1 MKTITLNLTGKFA
14 HWTPNS
20 IILDNPN
27 EEIKI
32 QVCDA
37 IKGVDTI
44 LEVNGENKRPENGEL
59 IVCVK
64 DKLSVVVKRYKDGKL
79 LTKVKAPDI
88 EIQTLED
95 GTIEVVDK
103 FAILEREVKELAG
116 MVEKMLI
123 ALSVLFKG
131 GKHD

>member
-1 MKTITLNLTGKFA
+1 MKTLTLNLTGKFA

-20 IILDNPN
+20 IFLDNSN
-27 EEIKI
+27 EEIRI
-32 QVCDA
+32 QVCDT
-37 IKGVDTI
+37 IKGADTI
-44 LEVNGENKRPENGEL
+44 LEVNGENKRLENGEL
-59 IVCVK
+59 VVCVK

-79 LTKVKAPDI
+79 LTKIKAPDI

-95 GTIEVVDK
+95 GTIEAVDK
-103 FAILEREVKELAG
+103 FAMLEKEVKELAG

-131 GKHD
+131 GKND

>member
-32 QVCDA
+32 QVCDT
-37 IKGVDTI
+37 IKGADTI
-44 LEVNGENKRPENGEL
+44 LEVNGENKRTENGEL
-59 IVCVK
+59 VVCVK
-64 DKLSVVVKRYKDGKL
+64 DKLSVVAKRYKDGKL

-103 FAILEREVKELAG
+103 FTILEREVKELAG

>member
-32 QVCDA
+32 RVCDA

-59 IVCVK
+59 VVCVK
-64 DKLSVVVKRYKDGKL
+64 DKLSVVAKRYKDGKL

-103 FAILEREVKELAG
+103 VAILEREVKELAG

>member
-20 IILDNPN
+20 IILDNPS

-32 QVCDA
+32 RVCDA

-59 IVCVK
+59 VVCVK
-64 DKLSVVVKRYKDGKL
+64 DKLSVVIKRYKDGKL

>member
-20 IILDNPN
+20 IILDNPS

-32 QVCDA
+32 RVCDT

-44 LEVNGENKRPENGEL
+44 LEVNGENKRLENGEL

-64 DKLSVVVKRYKDGKL
+64 DKLLVVVKRYKGGKL

>member
-32 QVCDA
+32 RVCDA

-59 IVCVK
+59 VVCVK
-64 DKLSVVVKRYKDGKL
+64 DKLSVVIKRYKDGKL

>member
-32 QVCDA
+32 RVCDA

-44 LEVNGENKRPENGEL
+44 LEVNGENKRLENREL
-59 IVCVK
+59 VVCVK

>member
-20 IILDNPN
+20 IILDNPS

-32 QVCDA
+32 RVCDA
-37 IKGVDTI
+37 IKGADTI

-59 IVCVK
+59 VVCVK
-64 DKLSVVVKRYKDGKL
+64 DKLSVVIKRYKDGKL

-103 FAILEREVKELAG
+103 FAMLEREVKELAG

>member
-1 MKTITLNLTGKFA
+1 MKTITLNMTGKFA

-32 QVCDA
+32 RVCDA

-44 LEVNGENKRPENGEL
+44 LEVNGENKRLENGEL

-64 DKLSVVVKRYKDGKL
+64 DKLLVVVKRYKGGKL

-103 FAILEREVKELAG
+103 FAMLEREVKELAG

>member
-20 IILDNPN
+20 IFLDNPN

-44 LEVNGENKRPENGEL
+44 LEVNGENKRLENGEL
-59 IVCVK
+59 VVCVK
-64 DKLSVVVKRYKDGKL
+64 DKLSIVAKRYKDGKL

-88 EIQTLED
+88 EIQTLDD

>member
-20 IILDNPN
+20 IILDNPS

-32 QVCDA
+32 QVCDT
-37 IKGVDTI
+37 IKGADTI
-44 LEVNGENKRPENGEL
+44 LEVNGENKRLENGEL

>member
-32 QVCDA
+32 RVCDA

-64 DKLSVVVKRYKDGKL
+64 DKLLVVVKRYKGGKL

-103 FAILEREVKELAG
+103 FAMLEREVKELAG

>member
-32 QVCDA
+32 RVCDT
-37 IKGVDTI
+37 IKGADTI
-44 LEVNGENKRPENGEL
+44 LEVNGENKRLENGEL

-64 DKLSVVVKRYKDGKL
+64 DKLSVVIKRYKDGKL

-103 FAILEREVKELAG
+103 FAMLEREVKELAG

>member
-32 QVCDA
+32 RVCDT

-44 LEVNGENKRPENGEL
+44 LEVNGENKRLENGEL

-64 DKLSVVVKRYKDGKL
+64 DKLFVVVKRYKGGKL

-95 GTIEVVDK
+95 GTIEVIDK
-103 FAILEREVKELAG
+103 FAMLEREVKELAG

>member
-32 QVCDA
+32 QVCDT
-37 IKGVDTI
+37 IKGADTI

>member
-20 IILDNPN
+20 IILDNPS

-32 QVCDA
+32 RVCDA

-64 DKLSVVVKRYKDGKL
+64 DKLSVVVKRYKGGKL

>member
-1 MKTITLNLTGKFA
+1 MKTITLNLKGKFA

-32 QVCDA
+32 RVCDA

-44 LEVNGENKRPENGEL
+44 LEVNGENKRSENGEL

-103 FAILEREVKELAG
+103 FAILEREVKKLAG

>member
-32 QVCDA
+32 RVCDA

-59 IVCVK
+59 VVCVK
-64 DKLSVVVKRYKDGKL
+64 DKLSVFAKRYKDGKL
-79 LTKVKAPDI
+79 LTKVKAPDV

-103 FAILEREVKELAG
+103 FTILEREVKELAG

>member
-20 IILDNPN
+20 IILDNPS

-32 QVCDA
+32 RVCDA

-64 DKLSVVVKRYKDGKL
+64 DKLSVVVKRYKGGKL

-95 GTIEVVDK
+95 GTIEAIDK

>member
-32 QVCDA
+32 RVCDA

-44 LEVNGENKRPENGEL
+44 LEVNGENKRLENGEL

-64 DKLSVVVKRYKDGKL
+64 DKLSVFAKRYKDGKF

-95 GTIEVVDK
+95 GTIEVIDK
-103 FAILEREVKELAG
+103 FAMLEREVKELAG

>member
-32 QVCDA
+32 QVCDT
-37 IKGVDTI
+37 IKGADTI
-44 LEVNGENKRPENGEL
+44 LEVNGENKRLENGEL
-59 IVCVK
+59 VVCVK
-64 DKLSVVVKRYKDGKL
+64 DKLSVVIKRYKDGKL

-95 GTIEVVDK
+95 GTIEAIDK

>member
-32 QVCDA
+32 RVCDA

-64 DKLSVVVKRYKDGKL
+64 DKLSVFAKRYKDGKL

-103 FAILEREVKELAG
+103 FTILEREVKELAG

>member
-32 QVCDA
+32 RVCDA

-44 LEVNGENKRPENGEL
+44 LEVNGENKRSENGEL

>member
-32 QVCDA
+32 RVCDA

-64 DKLSVVVKRYKDGKL
+64 DKLSVVAKRYKDGKL

-95 GTIEVVDK
+95 GTIEVVDR
-103 FAILEREVKELAG
+103 FAMLEREVKELAG

>member
-20 IILDNPN
+20 IILDNPS

-32 QVCDA
+32 QVCDT
-37 IKGVDTI
+37 IKGADTI

-64 DKLSVVVKRYKDGKL
+64 DKLSVVAKRYKDGKL

>member
-32 QVCDA
+32 RVCDA

-59 IVCVK
+59 VVCVK
-64 DKLSVVVKRYKDGKL
+64 DKLSVVIKRYKDGKL

-95 GTIEVVDK
+95 GTIEAIDK

>member
-20 IILDNPN
+20 IILDNPS

-32 QVCDA
+32 QVCDT
-37 IKGVDTI
+37 IKGADTI
-44 LEVNGENKRPENGEL
+44 LEVNGENKRLENGEL

-103 FAILEREVKELAG
+103 FAMLEREVKELAG

>member
-32 QVCDA
+32 RVCDA

-44 LEVNGENKRPENGEL
+44 LEVNGENKRLENGEL

-64 DKLSVVVKRYKDGKL
+64 DKLSVAVKRYKGGKL

>member
-32 QVCDA
+32 RVCDA

-44 LEVNGENKRPENGEL
+44 LEVNGENKRLENGEL

-64 DKLSVVVKRYKDGKL
+64 DKLSVVIKRYKDGKL

-103 FAILEREVKELAG
+103 FAMLEREVKELAG

>member
-32 QVCDA
+32 RVCDA

-79 LTKVKAPDI
+79 LTKAKAPDI

-103 FAILEREVKELAG
+103 FAMLEREFKELAG

>member
-20 IILDNPN
+20 IILDNLN

-32 QVCDA
+32 RVCDA

-44 LEVNGENKRPENGEL
+44 LEVNGENKRLENGEL

-64 DKLSVVVKRYKDGKL
+64 DKLSVVVKRYRDGKL

-103 FAILEREVKELAG
+103 FAMLEREVKELAG

>member
-32 QVCDA
+32 RVCDA

-59 IVCVK
+59 VVCVK
-64 DKLSVVVKRYKDGKL
+64 DKLLVVVKRYKGGKL

>member
-59 IVCVK
+59 VVCVK
-64 DKLSVVVKRYKDGKL
+64 DKLLVVVKRYKGGKL

-95 GTIEVVDK
+95 GTIEAVDK

>member
-1 MKTITLNLTGKFA
+1 M
-14 HWTPNS
+14 
-20 IILDNPN
+20 
-27 EEIKI
+27 
-32 QVCDA
+32 
-37 IKGVDTI
+37 
-44 LEVNGENKRPENGEL
+44 
-59 IVCVK
+59 
-64 DKLSVVVKRYKDGKL
+64 
-79 LTKVKAPDI
+79 TKVKAPDI

>member
-32 QVCDA
+32 RVCDA

-44 LEVNGENKRPENGEL
+44 LEVNGENKRLENGEL
-59 IVCVK
+59 VVCVK

>member
-20 IILDNPN
+20 IILDNPS

-32 QVCDA
+32 QVCDT
-37 IKGVDTI
+37 IKGADTI

-59 IVCVK
+59 VVCVK

-103 FAILEREVKELAG
+103 FAMLEREVKELAG

>member
-32 QVCDA
+32 RVCDA

-44 LEVNGENKRPENGEL
+44 LEVNGENKRIENGEL

-103 FAILEREVKELAG
+103 FTILEREVKELAG

>member
-32 QVCDA
+32 RVCDA

-59 IVCVK
+59 VVCVK
-64 DKLSVVVKRYKDGKL
+64 DKLSVFAKRYKDGKL

-95 GTIEVVDK
+95 GTIEVIDK

>member
-1 MKTITLNLTGKFA
+1 MKTITLNLKGKFA

-32 QVCDA
+32 RVCDA

-59 IVCVK
+59 VVCVK
-64 DKLSVVVKRYKDGKL
+64 DKLSVVVKRYKGGKL

>member
-32 QVCDA
+32 RVCDA

-44 LEVNGENKRPENGEL
+44 LEVNGENKRLENGEL

-103 FAILEREVKELAG
+103 FAMLEREVKELAG